1 MTEVE
6 LVIVAYTHVLT
17 EVCLYSYVRK
27 TQLLNNR
34 FQGPYKSEKLEYP
47 FRFHVISPLSL

>member
-17 EVCLYSYVRK
+17 EVCLSYVRK